1 MREHRI
7 GGCGGGELFT
17 VTPGGGPG
25 SEPQMNSSCRRRS
38 RLKQTAPRAGR
49 ASCGGLGAAGGT
61 GGHPQG
67 AARKRLCAG
76 IRSASAAFPAL
87 QNHPELRAFNPAKKL
102 KPRFFF
108 SAGVWVPSYRAFPHP
123 CPRPPLSPPAPF
135 GRSLPAGRLS
145 ARPLPLGPRGTLDS
159 LFPGSGST
167 MRSCFSGR
175 WPARPPSLPP
185 RAHAFPPTSSLP
197 LLLRSLFLKSLKQ
210 MRQRD
215 SQPPGQ
221 RLPSS
226 PPLDAPISSSFPRAC
241 PSALLTPF
249 SAPGWCWK
257 GRA

>member
-1 MREHRI
+1 M
-7 GGCGGGELFT
+7 
-17 VTPGGGPG
+17 
-25 SEPQMNSSCRRRS
+25 
-38 RLKQTAPRAGR
+38 
-49 ASCGGLGAAGGT
+49 
-61 GGHPQG
+61 
-67 AARKRLCAG
+67 
-76 IRSASAAFPAL
+76 
-87 QNHPELRAFNPAKKL
+87 
-102 KPRFFF
+102 
-108 SAGVWVPSYRAFPHP
+108 PSYGAFPHP

-241 PSALLTPF
+241 LPQPSSPPFLPQVGAGRAELELLEHHKRRGGCEDGGWGTEGWCRPPRSPVFLSKRCFSMQAAFLHVSKPSLALVL
-249 SAPGWCWK
+249 SAPVPQQDSLAGGDAGMAEPRQVPAASK
-257 GRA
+257 HPIAGI